1 MIQGPDVSTAAGL
14 EPEADRFAK
23 GFEDHH
29 RQLFRLAL
37 LITGGDRALSEDV
50 VAQAFLATL
59 PKWRKDAVADP
70 TSYLRRAVVNQA
82 NGVFR
87 RRRTERRGTL
97 NTAWAREEMVSGE
110 GAIDD
115 RDVLWTAL
123 RTLPPRQRSAVVLRY
138 YEDLSESETARV
150 LGVSVGTVKSQ
161 TARGLVK
168 LRDALGEIDSG

>member
-1 MIQGPDVSTAAGL
+1 MIQGPDLSTGGGL
-14 EPEADRFAK
+14 ELEADRFAK
-23 GFEDHH
+23 VFEDHH

-50 VAQAFLATL
+50 VGQAFLATL
-59 PKWRKDAVADP
+59 PRWRKGAVADP

-87 RRRTERRGTL
+87 RRRTERRGAL
-97 NTAWAREEMVSGE
+97 GMAWARQEMVSGE

-123 RTLPPRQRSAVVLRY
+123 GTLPPRQRSAVVLRY